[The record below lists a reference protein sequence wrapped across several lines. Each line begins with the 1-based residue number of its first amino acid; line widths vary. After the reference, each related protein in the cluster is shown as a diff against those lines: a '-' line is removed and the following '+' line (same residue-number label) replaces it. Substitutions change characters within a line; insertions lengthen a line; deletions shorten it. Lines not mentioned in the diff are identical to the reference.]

1 MSHIW
6 SKWVSLTSPSTGII
20 QQRVQVHQYWESLA
34 KGCCVEVISISLIS
48 FPLPYEDC
56 KRAKALRRD
65 SLSFKWQR
73 EVGNNRRSTRLPR
86 PLPVIISCCSETR
99 PAHSYTISHN
109 QPTTAPVIQ
118 TPAKPAAGKLY
129 HVWCLRWTSEPVS
142 LTKRRTDGTVTF
154 SMYRQ
159 TNRLRRHDVLWDL
172 TERNL
177 DANHYGHHTP
187 TEAISK

>member
-1 MSHIW
+1 MSLRLCIY
-6 SKWVSLTSPSTGII
+6 GII

-65 SLSFKWQR
+65 SPSFKWQR
-73 EVGNNRRSTRLPR
+73 EVRNNWRNTCLPR

-99 PAHSYTISHN
+99 PAHSYTRSHN
-109 QPTTAPVIQ
+109 QPGIQ
-118 TPAKPAAGKLY
+118 TPANPAAGKLY
-129 HVWCLRWTSEPVS
+129 QNVWCLRWTSEPVS
-142 LTKRRTDGTVTF
+142 LTKRRTDGTVSFVTF

-172 TERNL
+172 TEQNL
-177 DANHYGHHTP
+177 WWKPLRTSHTNW
-187 TEAISK
+187 SNL